1 MSMPDPAIQQQFH
14 HFYRDHHGW
23 LKAWLR
29 KKMSCQHTAAD
40 LAQDT
45 FLRLIVSDKTPLP
58 EQSRAYLT
66 QIAKGLMVDLYRRQR
81 LELAYQEWLMQLP
94 AVEMPS
100 PEQQV
105 IVLQTLIQFDKVLDQ
120 LPVNV
125 RETFILSR
133 FEHLTYS
140 EIAARLDIS
149 VAAVRK
155 YMLKAT
161 HACMESL

>member
-1 MSMPDPAIQQQFH
+1 MSDPTVQQQLH
-14 HFYRDHHGW
+14 HLYSHHHGW

-29 KKMSCQHTAAD
+29 KKLSCQHAAAD

-45 FLRLIVSDKTPLP
+45 FVRLIVSEKRPLP

-66 QIAKGLMVDLYRRQR
+66 QIAKGLMIDLYRRQR
-81 LELAYQEWLMQLP
+81 LELAYQEWLLQLP
-94 AVEMPS
+94 SVDTPS

-105 IVLQTLIQFDKVLDQ
+105 IVLQTLIQFDKVMGQ
-120 LPVNV
+120 LPGKV
-125 RETFILSR
+125 RETFMLSR

-140 EIAARLDIS
+140 EIADRLDIS

-161 HACMESL
+161 LACMELV

>member
-1 MSMPDPAIQQQFH
+1 MPDPAVQQQFH
-14 HFYRDHHGW
+14 HLYSTHHRW

-29 KKMSCQHTAAD
+29 KKMSCHHTAAD

-45 FLRLIVSDKTPLP
+45 FLRLIVSDKKPLP

-66 QIAKGLMVDLYRRQR
+66 QIAKGLMIDLYRRQR

-94 AVEMPS
+94 AVETPS

-120 LPVNV
+120 LPSNV

-140 EIAARLDIS
+140 EIANRLGIS

-161 HACMESL
+161 QACMELV

>member
-1 MSMPDPAIQQQFH
+1 
-14 HFYRDHHGW
+14 
-23 LKAWLR
+23 
-29 KKMSCQHTAAD
+29 
-40 LAQDT
+40 
-45 FLRLIVSDKTPLP
+45 
-58 EQSRAYLT
+58 
-66 QIAKGLMVDLYRRQR
+66 
-81 LELAYQEWLMQLP
+81 
-94 AVEMPS
+94 
-100 PEQQV
+100 
-105 IVLQTLIQFDKVLDQ
+105 VLDQ

>member
-1 MSMPDPAIQQQFH
+1 MSDPTVQQHLH
-14 HFYRDHHGW
+14 HLYSHHHGW

-29 KKMSCQHTAAD
+29 KKLSCQHAAAD

-45 FLRLIVSDKTPLP
+45 FVRLIVSEKRPLP

-66 QIAKGLMVDLYRRQR
+66 QIAKGLVIDLYRRQR
-81 LELAYQEWLMQLP
+81 LELAYQEWLLQLP
-94 AVEMPS
+94 AVETPS

-120 LPVNV
+120 LPVKV

-140 EIAARLDIS
+140 EIADKLGLS

-161 HACMESL
+161 QACMELL

>member
-1 MSMPDPAIQQQFH
+1 MSDPTVQQQLH
-14 HFYRDHHGW
+14 HLYSHHHGW

-29 KKMSCQHTAAD
+29 KKLSCQHAAAD

-45 FLRLIVSDKTPLP
+45 FVRLIVSEKRPLP

-66 QIAKGLMVDLYRRQR
+66 QIAKGLMIDLYRRQR
-81 LELAYQEWLMQLP
+81 LELAYQEWLQQLP
-94 AVEMPS
+94 AVETPS
-100 PEQQV
+100 PEQQL
-105 IVLQTLIQFDKVLDQ
+105 IVLQTLVQFDKVLDQ
-120 LPVNV
+120 LPANV

-140 EIAARLDIS
+140 EIADRLDIS

-161 HACMESL
+161 QACMELL

>member
-1 MSMPDPAIQQQFH
+1 MQDPAVQQQLH
-14 HFYRDHHGW
+14 HLYSDHHGW

-45 FLRLIVSDKTPLP
+45 FVRLIVSDKRPLP

-81 LELAYQEWLMQLP
+81 LELAYQEWLLQLP
-94 AVEMPS
+94 IAETPS
-100 PEQQV
+100 PEQQA

-120 LPVNV
+120 LPVKV

-140 EIAARLDIS
+140 EIADRLGIS

-161 HACMESL
+161 QACMEQL

>member
-1 MSMPDPAIQQQFH
+1 MQDPAVQQQLH
-14 HFYRDHHGW
+14 HLYSDHHGW

-45 FLRLIVSDKTPLP
+45 FVRLIVSDKRPLP
-58 EQSRAYLT
+58 EQSRAYLA
-66 QIAKGLMVDLYRRQR
+66 QIAKGLMIDLYRRQR
-81 LELAYQEWLMQLP
+81 LELAYQEWLLQLP
-94 AVEMPS
+94 IVETPS
-100 PEQQV
+100 PEQQA
-105 IVLQTLIQFDKVLDQ
+105 IVLQTLVQFDKVLDQ
-120 LPVNV
+120 LPVKV

-140 EIAARLDIS
+140 EIADRLGIS
-149 VAAVRK
+149 MAAVRK

-161 HACMESL
+161 QTCMEQL